1 MDNIGN
7 GNEITL
13 KWVYIEY
20 LNMGVSLEISL
31 GYKDI
36 YNIYRYVYIYI
47 MGNVSEFC
55 LGNDDFM
62 MTQGI

>member
-36 YNIYRYVYIYI
+36 YNIYIYI
-47 MGNVSEFC
+47 SWGMFRNFAWE
-55 LGNDDFM
+55 M
-62 MTQGI
+62 MIL

>member
-7 GNEITL
+7 GNEKTL

-36 YNIYRYVYIYI
+36 YNIYRYIYI
-47 MGNVSEFC
+47 SWGMFRNFAWE
-55 LGNDDFM
+55 M
-62 MTQGI
+62 MIL